1 MINKNLHIFSFA
13 NDKNQYD
20 VLKGLVSGKQV
31 NTLTHNIS
39 IESVKK
45 QALEQLGEA
54 TDVYVLH
61 DGCDIRKPD
70 SKDLEHLGQVLSLD
84 KKVVN
89 GYKTMNSVVVNPKEP
104 TMHLFD
110 HQLYSTKMPNYVKQE
125 SINKLSEQP
134 VSIQQL
140 VNEKKYLNTNV
151 LFKQQYPL

>member
-1 MINKNLHIFSFA
+1 
-13 NDKNQYD
+13 
-20 VLKGLVSGKQV
+20 
-31 NTLTHNIS
+31 
-39 IESVKK
+39 
-45 QALEQLGEA
+45 LGEA

-70 SKDLEHLGQVLSLD
+70 STDLEHLGQVLSLD

-89 GYKTMNSVVVNPKEP
+89 GYKTMNSVVVNPKEQ